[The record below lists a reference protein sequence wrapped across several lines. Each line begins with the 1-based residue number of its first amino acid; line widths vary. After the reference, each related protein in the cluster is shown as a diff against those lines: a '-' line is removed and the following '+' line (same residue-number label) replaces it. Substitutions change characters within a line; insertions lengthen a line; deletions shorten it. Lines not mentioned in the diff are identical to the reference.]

1 MEYQQFLNF
10 LKKQK
15 CYNEFKEFVV
25 LTPHIKELINFRV
38 KYFSEAV
45 IVECLRYSLLYNYND
60 IISVEKW
67 ARLNHLWKYN
77 YTK

>member
-10 LKKQK
+10 LKKQE
-15 CYNEFKEFVV
+15 CYDKFEEFVV
-25 LTPHIKELINFRV
+25 LTPHIKGLIKFRV

-45 IVECLRYSLLYNYND
+45 IVECLHYSLLYNYND

-67 ARLNHLWKYN
+67 ARLNHIWKEN

>member
-1 MEYQQFLNF
+1 MEYQQFVNF

-25 LTPHIKELINFRV
+25 LTPHIKELIKFRV

-45 IVECLRYSLLYNYND
+45 ITECLHNSLLYNYND
-60 IISVEKW
+60 VISVEKW
-67 ARLNHLWKYN
+67 AELNHIWREN
-77 YTK
+77 YAK

>member
-45 IVECLRYSLLYNYND
+45 IVECLRYSL
-60 IISVEKW
+60 W
-67 ARLNHLWKYN
+67 
-77 YTK
+77 